1 MINGEST
8 FPVGNVLKIFGSEEV
23 GGGRGGEKYM
33 YNVLMMYSV
42 ENTVT
47 EII

>member
-23 GGGRGGEKYM
+23 GGGGGGGEIHVQCI
-33 YNVLMMYSV
+33 NDVFC
-42 ENTVT
+42 
-47 EII
+47 